1 MGYLAC
7 TVSFV
12 DACEPVPIRSCF
24 FKGRADRP
32 RPLGE
37 SGDVGIWRMAQ
48 RKAKTAKRP
57 AKRPSRTTKA
67 PSEAKLKLERIKSL
81 EKERDVLKVQLEV
94 AGERIT
100 SLEQGRDDVVNRI
113 DWVIDS
119 LHNAIESEA

>member
-1 MGYLAC
+1 
-7 TVSFV
+7 
-12 DACEPVPIRSCF
+12 
-24 FKGRADRP
+24 
-32 RPLGE
+32 
-37 SGDVGIWRMAQ
+37 MAQ

-67 PSEAKLKLERIKSL
+67 PSEAKLKLETRIKSL
-81 EKERDVLKVQLEV
+81 EKERDRLKAQLEV